1 MSGGLRGSRSR
12 IRFEWVRGG
21 GGGDGNGKV
30 WLLVVSCADVDDAKR
45 AFTK

>member
-1 MSGGLRGSRSR
+1 MSGGLRGSRSL
-12 IRFEWVRGG
+12 IRFEWVRV
-21 GGGDGNGKV
+21 GGDGNGKV